1 MQEYVLL
8 SKDEI
13 MDLCKD
19 KPVEIK
25 ISENPN
31 IFHSKTLTR
40 TICSEECFNKI
51 QKIDEQE

>member
-1 MQEYVLL
+1 MQEYILL

-13 MDLCKD
+13 IDLCKD

-31 IFHSKTLTR
+31 IFHSKALTR
-40 TICSEECFNKI
+40 TICSEEYFYKMQGSNNR
-51 QKIDEQE
+51 D